1 MPTHSSVPSER
12 YYRPE
17 LDLLRALAFLMVFA
31 HHALSALKG
40 TLVHNV
46 VEVCSTGVQIFFLLS
61 AFLITELLLR
71 EREQTGTIHMRSFY
85 LRRILR
91 IWPLYFAF
99 LGFTWF
105 LAVFFHRGE
114 FPWLALLAFTL
125 LSGNWYV
132 HFFGWLLSIAGPL
145 WSISVEEQFYL
156 IWPFVIRVG
165 SRRAAYWVSAFFL
178 VLTAVVAL
186 IVGQHVP
193 VKRFSYWTNSF
204 LEFEFFAVGAL
215 LALVLH
221 RRDTALRPAIRLL
234 YLVAGMAMLGV
245 AFLGFHLDQ
254 EAVTRSWDLLGGF
267 LLLGVA
273 VALFFRGFLGAR
285 LPRAAA
291 PLVTLGKVSYG
302 LYVFHYGCLQ
312 ICTKLVPRLGL
323 APTSSKGI
331 LVVATVG
338 LALTLAMAFASY
350 RLLEQPF
357 LLIKRRF
364 TVVKSRV
371 D

>member
-1 MPTHSSVPSER
+1 
-12 YYRPE
+12 
-17 LDLLRALAFLMVFA
+17 MVFA
-31 HHALSALKG
+31 HHALGSLKG
-40 TLVHNV
+40 TFVHGV

-71 EREQTGTIHMRSFY
+71 EREQTGSIHMRSFY
-85 LRRILR
+85 VRRILR

-99 LGFTWF
+99 LGFTWI
-105 LAVFFHRGE
+105 LATLFHRGE

-156 IWPFVIRVG
+156 VWPFVIRVG
-165 SRRAAYWVSAFFL
+165 SRRAAYWVSTFFL
-178 VLTAVVAL
+178 LLTVVVAL
-186 IVGQHVP
+186 IAGRHVP
-193 VKRFSYWTNSF
+193 VRRFSYWTNSF

-215 LALVLH
+215 LALVFH
-221 RRDTALRPAIRLL
+221 RRNIALPSAIRLF
-234 YLVAGMAMLGV
+234 YLVSGMALLGV
-245 AFLGFHLDQ
+245 AFIGFHLDQ
-254 EAVTRSWDLLGGF
+254 EAVSRSWDLLGGF
-267 LLLGVA
+267 LLMGVA
-273 VALFFRGFLGAR
+273 VALFFRGFLGMR
-285 LPRAAA
+285 LPHAAA

-312 ICTKLVPRLGL
+312 ICAKLLPHAGVKTNTPM
-323 APTSSKGI
+323 GI
-331 LVVATVG
+331 VIVAWTA
-338 LALTLAMAFASY
+338 LSLTLLMAFVSY